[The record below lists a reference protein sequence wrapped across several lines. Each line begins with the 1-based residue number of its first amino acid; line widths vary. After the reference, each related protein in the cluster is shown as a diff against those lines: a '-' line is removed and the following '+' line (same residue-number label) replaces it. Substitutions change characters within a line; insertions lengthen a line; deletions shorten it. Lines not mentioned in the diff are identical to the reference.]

1 MDLILCVNETRID
14 VYLPVHYNYIV
25 YRNGVIFS
33 LVSTPSKP
41 YHQHAWFLQS
51 MKWMAFFFQVLKFEK
66 KSSGARSLPCA
77 YTKDSNKT
85 MHYIKSIAERCVY
98 HKLSFHKYH
107 RKYFDLP
114 IRDINNTQKN
124 ITFSINTLFFCEYN
138 KIDLDIRWN
147 SFWTKLLDS
156 EF

>member
-1 MDLILCVNETRID
+1 MDLILCVNETRIY

-25 YRNGVIFS
+25 YQNGVIFS

-51 MKWMAFFFQVLKFEK
+51 TKWMAFFFQVLKFEK

-85 MHYIKSIAERCVY
+85 MHYIKSIAERCVC

-124 ITFSINTLFFCEYN
+124 VTFSINTLFCEYN
-138 KIDLDIRWN
+138 KIDLDIRRN
-147 SFWTKLLDS
+147 SFWT
-156 EF
+156 

>member
-1 MDLILCVNETRID
+1 MRGFSRAWNEW
-14 VYLPVHYNYIV
+14 H
-25 YRNGVIFS
+25 S
-33 LVSTPSKP
+33 
-41 YHQHAWFLQS
+41 
-51 MKWMAFFFQVLKFEK
+51 FFRYWNFKRKAV
-66 KSSGARSLPCA
+66 ARDHLRA

-124 ITFSINTLFFCEYN
+124 SFLFNQYSFFSVSVIKMDFCI
-138 KIDLDIRWN
+138 KWN
-147 SFWTKLLDS
+147 HFLSYLLDNGFLLWWYYQIQAKLPQIVNPKRC
-156 EF
+156 EIKIWWK

>member
-1 MDLILCVNETRID
+1 MDLILCVNETRIY

-51 MKWMAFFFQVLKFEK
+51 IKWMAFFFQVLKFEK

-85 MHYIKSIAERCVY
+85 MHYIKSIAERCVCTTNF
-98 HKLSFHKYH
+98 LF
-107 RKYFDLP
+107 
-114 IRDINNTQKN
+114 IN
-124 ITFSINTLFFCEYN
+124 ITESILICRSVISTILKNPVFSINTRLSVSN
-138 KIDLDIRWN
+138 IK
-147 SFWTKLLDS
+147 
-156 EF
+156 

>member
-14 VYLPVHYNYIV
+14 VYLPVHHNYIV
-25 YRNGVIFS
+25 HRNGVIFS

-85 MHYIKSIAERCVY
+85 MHYIKSIAERCVC
-98 HKLSFHKYH
+98 HKLSFHKYY

-124 ITFSINTLFFCEYN
+124 ITFSINTPFSVNTIKL
-138 KIDLDIRWN
+138 IWTLDEIPLEPA
-147 SFWTKLLDS
+147 S
-156 EF
+156 

>member
-41 YHQHAWFLQS
+41 YHQHAWLLQS

-85 MHYIKSIAERCVY
+85 MHYIKSIAERCVC

-107 RKYFDLP
+107 RNILICRFVISTILKKYNVF
-114 IRDINNTQKN
+114 NQY
-124 ITFSINTLFFCEYN
+124 SFFLW
-138 KIDLDIRWN
+138 IQ
-147 SFWTKLLDS
+147 
-156 EF
+156 